1 MSSILSA
8 IYCWLQDFFYSLND
22 LGLQAWDSLLAPADA
37 ILASLDVSAL
47 TVPII
52 PDAYAWVLGATGLAP
67 ALAIIAT
74 AMFTRFVLQTIP
86 FVRWG
91 S

>member
-8 IYCWLQDFFYSLND
+8 IFCWLQDFFYSLHD
-22 LGLQAWDSLLAPADA
+22 LGLTAWDSVLAPADA
-37 ILASLDVSAL
+37 TLASLDVSAL
-47 TVPII
+47 SAPII

-74 AMFTRFVLQTIP
+74 AMLTRFILQTIP

>member
-1 MSSILSA
+1 MNSILSA
-8 IYCWLQDFFYSLND
+8 ILCWLQDFFYSLND
-22 LGLQAWDSLLAPADA
+22 LGLQAWDSLLSPADA
-37 ILASLDVSAL
+37 TLASLDVSAL
-47 TVPII
+47 SAPII
-52 PDAYAWVLGATGLAP
+52 PDAYGWVLGATGVAP

-74 AMFTRFVLQTIP
+74 AMLTRFVLQTIP

>member
-8 IYCWLQDFFYSLND
+8 IYCWLQDFYYGLHD
-22 LGLQAWDSLLAPADA
+22 LGLSIWDSVLSPADA
-37 ILASLDVSAL
+37 MLSSLDVSSLSAPL
-47 TVPII
+47 I

-74 AMFTRFVLQTIP
+74 AMLTRFVLQTIP

>member
-1 MSSILSA
+1 MSSILST
-8 IYCWLQDFFYSLND
+8 IYCWLQDFYYGLHD
-22 LGLQAWDSLLAPADA
+22 LGLSVWDSVLTPADA
-37 ILASLDVSAL
+37 TLASLNVGSLA
-47 TVPII
+47 TPII

-67 ALAIIAT
+67 ALAIIAS
-74 AMFTRFVLQTIP
+74 AMLARFILQTIP